1 MGGHYN
7 RFKGQ
12 PSISPRSKFSP
23 SKKAGSSE
31 AADKAIDRSGRAKT
45 KKTKSNR
52 EINEALEKK
61 QKDRRDQANIK
72 DEGLQAG
79 IGFKGQKVDRTV
91 EKEDYD
97 NPSKHK
103 LRNQFDYL
111 VDKYY
116 GGTKKGA
123 EEFAK
128 TSQGQ
133 VLLGYLAGVSAD
145 RGGGRGGDR
154 DALQRGA
161 PELFQRTQTGLP
173 SITVD
178 PSFRSITP
186 FDIRN
191 LDITKVRQNF
201 TDPKTGIEDTAAF
214 NRFNQALQVAA
225 PDAFAQ
231 ARPFSSGQG
240 LGRLIEKGAGFVPG
254 LGMASR
260 FIGGLMPER
269 ATGGLSPDEYLDQSL
284 FENLPTQT
292 TTDQGGMNDV
302 AQFMIDNQAPVE
314 VPGEE
319 GEEITE
325 LFTNPEDMVLAGFG
339 FDAPSQITQ
348 PVLPG
353 GGVTEV
359 LPNFSLQDT
368 IRLLGNR
375 GIFSTV

>member
-72 DEGLQAG
+72 DEGILAG

-97 NPSKHK
+97 DPRKHK

-225 PDAFAQ
+225 PDAFAE

-240 LGRLIEKGAGFVPG
+240 IGSLIEKGAGFVPG

-260 FIGGLMPER
+260 FIGGLMPEK

-284 FENLPTQT
+284 FENLPTQP
-292 TTDQGGMNDV
+292 TDQGGMNDV

-314 VPGEE
+314 EE
-319 GEEITE
+319 EEETDIVQ
-325 LFTNPEDMVLAGFG
+325 FDPDSVLPNFGINVAGL
-339 FDAPSQITQ
+339 PLT
-348 PVLPG
+348 PG

-359 LPNFSLQDT
+359 LPGFSLQDT

>member
-1 MGGHYN
+1 MPGHYN

-12 PSISPRSKFSP
+12 PSINPGSKFSP

-72 DEGLQAG
+72 DEGILAG

-91 EKEDYD
+91 KKDDDKYTD
-97 NPSKHK
+97 KRKHK

-116 GGTKKGA
+116 GGTKRGA

-133 VLLGYLAGVSAD
+133 VLLGYLANVSAD
-145 RGGGRGGDR
+145 RGGGRGGDVG
-154 DALQRGA
+154 ALQAGA
-161 PELFQRTQTGLP
+161 PTLFKNIQGLKSP
-173 SITVD
+173 RDLEFIYNRPIAS
-178 PSFRSITP
+178 
-186 FDIRN
+186 DIRN
-191 LDITKVRQNF
+191 LSAQAVKDNLTKAGIT
-201 TDPKTGIEDTAAF
+201 DTNAF
-214 NRFNQALQVAA
+214 RRFNQALQVAA

-240 LGRLIEKGAGFVPG
+240 IGSLIEKGAGFVPG

-260 FIGGLMPER
+260 FIGGLLPQK
-269 ATGGLSPDEYLDQSL
+269 ATGGLSPDEYLDKSL
-284 FENLPTQT
+284 FENLPTQ

-319 GEEITE
+319 GEEITQ

-348 PVLPG
+348 PVLPS
-353 GGVTEV
+353 GGVTEIFPGFTPQET
-359 LPNFSLQDT
+359 L
-368 IRLLGNR
+368 RLLLNR

>member
-1 MGGHYN
+1 MPGHYD
-7 RFKGQ
+7 RFKDQ
-12 PSISPRSKFSP
+12 PSIPQSFAA
-23 SKKAGSSE
+23 KKANPGSSE

-72 DEGLQAG
+72 DDGILAG
-79 IGFKGQKVDRTV
+79 IGFRGQDVDRTV
-91 EKEDYD
+91 KKDDDKYND
-97 NPSKHK
+97 PRKHK

-111 VDKYY
+111 ADKYY
-116 GGTKKGA
+116 GGSK
-123 EEFAK
+123 EDFAK

-145 RGGGRGGDR
+145 RGGGRGGDVG
-154 DALQRGA
+154 ALQAGA
-161 PELFQRTQTGLP
+161 PTLFKNIQGLKSP
-173 SITVD
+173 RDLEFIYNRPIAS
-178 PSFRSITP
+178 
-186 FDIRN
+186 DIRN
-191 LDITKVRQNF
+191 LSAQAVKNNLKDYASKAGITD
-201 TDPKTGIEDTAAF
+201 TDAF
-214 NRFNQALQVAA
+214 RRFNEALQVAA

-240 LGRLIEKGAGFVPG
+240 IGTLIEQGVGFVPG

-302 AQFMIDNQAPVE
+302 AQFMIDNQTPVE
-314 VPGEE
+314 EE
-319 GEEITE
+319 DEFDTVQFDPDSFIQ
-325 LFTNPEDMVLAGFG
+325 GFG
-339 FDAPSQITQ
+339 FPFVDPSLFNLDGTGIT
-348 PVLPG
+348 
-353 GGVTEV
+353 
-359 LPNFSLQDT
+359 
-368 IRLLGNR
+368 
-375 GIFSTV
+375 GIQT